1 MFGVEFL
8 PQNLAS
14 DVALLDSMWK
24 RAKRYLHKTL
34 DFVLVP
40 ASPRKKASVEALL
53 GSGRAKENRTM
64 PYTICAYIKRR
75 RLRGGSR

>member
-24 RAKRYLHKTL
+24 GAKRYLHKTL

-40 ASPRKKASVEALL
+40 ASPRKKCRGALRCIYAKAENAS
-53 GSGRAKENRTM
+53 
-64 PYTICAYIKRR
+64 YTICAYIKRR